1 MENSC
6 SGTYDA
12 NSLANS
18 TRVDSRSDMF
28 MITGG
33 FSETTTLGSEEEV
46 ESSVLRVVWEAG

>member
-6 SGTYDA
+6 SGRCDA

-18 TRVDSRSDMF
+18 TRADCRSDMF
-28 MITGG
+28 MTTGG
-33 FSETTTLGSEEEV
+33 FSETTLGSEEEV